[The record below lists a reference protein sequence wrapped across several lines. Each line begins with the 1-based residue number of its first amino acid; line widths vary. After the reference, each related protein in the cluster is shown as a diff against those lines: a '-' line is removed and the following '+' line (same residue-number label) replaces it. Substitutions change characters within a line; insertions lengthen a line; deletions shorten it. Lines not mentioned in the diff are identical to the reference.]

1 MSEIKDLVVRGAELK
16 LQIKAMDEELK
27 TINAAIAKLAEFKNG
42 AKTGHLLES
51 GIKVTV
57 SLRENVKWMQ
67 DRLMTVKDLLPDQ
80 FYKAFI
86 YKYEPASSK
95 ELKAAMEE
103 NAEFAKAVEWA
114 REVKPGSPTVT
125 YERIEDEEPPF

>member
-1 MSEIKDLVVRGAELK
+1 MDIKEMVVRGAELK
-16 LQIKAMDEELK
+16 LQMKAMDDELK
-27 TINAAIAKLAEFKNG
+27 VINAELAKAAQFKNG
-42 AKTGHLLES
+42 SKTGHLFES

-67 DRLMTVKDLLPDQ
+67 DRLVTVKDLLPDQ

-95 ELKAAMEE
+95 ELKAAMDE

-114 REVKPGSPTVT
+114 KEVKPGAPTVT
-125 YERIEDEEPPF
+125 YERLEDEEVPF